1 MGLTQDPIT
10 SQDRGQMMDLE
21 SDRIDPAMC
30 VLDVLRYD
38 IEPIDSIIR
47 LLNDDGCIGWRHL
60 RESDFTVQDVLPLLK
75 RLVAEGL
82 VDVYERNHDES
93 ELIPVDVGKIDI
105 DRRVDEYWYV
115 LTPAGREAWE
125 AWDPPVTDE

>member
-1 MGLTQDPIT
+1 
-10 SQDRGQMMDLE
+10 MDHE
-21 SDRIDPAMC
+21 SDRIDLSMC

-75 RLVAEGL
+75 RLVAEGF
-82 VDVYERNHDES
+82 VDVYERNHDDS
-93 ELIPVDVGKIDI
+93 ELVPVDAEKIDI
-105 DRRVDEYWYV
+105 DKRVDEYWYL

-125 AWDPPVTDE
+125 AWEPPVVDE